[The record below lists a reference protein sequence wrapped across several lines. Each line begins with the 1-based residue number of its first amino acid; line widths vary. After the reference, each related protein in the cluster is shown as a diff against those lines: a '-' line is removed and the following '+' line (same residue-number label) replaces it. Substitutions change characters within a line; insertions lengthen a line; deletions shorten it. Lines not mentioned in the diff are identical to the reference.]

1 MITFLSILFVLLS
14 INALL
19 LIFSVN
25 GALDGLK
32 RTFKKIS
39 EKNNVIE
46 LPPSEFSDTK
56 YKKAV

>member
-1 MITFLSILFVLLS
+1 MITFFSILFVLIA

-25 GALDGLK
+25 GAMD
-32 RTFKKIS
+32 RFKKPLRRIS
-39 EKNNVIE
+39 ETPVTKLFSAE
-46 LPPSEFSDTK
+46 YSETE

>member
-1 MITFLSILFVLLS
+1 MITFLSILLVLMT

-25 GALDGLK
+25 GAMDGFRK
-32 RTFKKIS
+32 TFKKIS
-39 EKNNVIE
+39 DSTVIK
-46 LPPSEFSDTK
+46 LPPTEFSESK